1 MRSRLLYFA
10 VLLASALAIVVGAWP
25 SILTIGAALGLGTG
39 LVAFVGLLAPR
50 IVDSHHALRR
60 FTIGAGATLTLE
72 LLILAVWITVT
83 PRRTIHLTVPSSAS
97 RTVRIV
103 YGVRDGVSSPLW
115 RWDRYFAADSS
126 APSIIRTRHG
136 LDEGWFREARPHP
149 VEARTAAGVPVR
161 VLWTA
166 GGYAE
171 AGRCRLAFEE
181 FAVGD
186 ETAKPAD
193 PAQLLAGGWL
203 DSLSKWGIACRDGQ
217 LIRSSVGAPIRRTSA
232 PCYFDERGGVTCG
245 VSLGAS

>member
-1 MRSRLLYFA
+1 MHSRLLYLA

-25 SILTIGAALGLGTG
+25 SILTIGAALGLCTG
-39 LVAFVGLLAPR
+39 LVALIGLLAPR
-50 IVDSHHALRR
+50 VVDSHRALRT
-60 FTIGAGATLTLE
+60 FTIGGGATLTLE

-83 PRRTIHLTVPSSAS
+83 PRRTIHLTVPSGAS
-97 RTVRIV
+97 RIVRVV
-103 YGVRDGVSSPLW
+103 YGVRDGVASPPW
-115 RWDRYFAADSS
+115 RWDRYLAADSS
-126 APSIIRTRHG
+126 ALSIIRTRLG

-149 VEARTAAGVPVR
+149 VDARTAAGVPVR
-161 VLWTA
+161 VRWTA

-171 AGRCRLAFEE
+171 AGRCRVAFDE
-181 FAVGD
+181 FFVGN

-203 DSLSKWGIACRDGQ
+203 DSLSRWGIACRDGQ
-217 LIRSSVGAPIRRTSA
+217 LFRSSAGAPIRRTSA